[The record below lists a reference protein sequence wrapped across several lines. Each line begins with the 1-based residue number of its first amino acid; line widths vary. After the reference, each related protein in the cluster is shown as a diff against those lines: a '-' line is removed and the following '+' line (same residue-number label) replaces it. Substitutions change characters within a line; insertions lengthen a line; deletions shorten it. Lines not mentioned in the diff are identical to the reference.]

1 MVAPSEISRNAE
13 GGAKRRPRWWMMAQ
27 YNAANNTNIIKAGAR
42 RAPALSNNLRPR
54 WWHLHKLSGWGVW
67 ARHQFVEQPHQPSAQ
82 LSGLFVGHVPGRAR
96 HHPFFRRFGWQP
108 ACGLPYGR
116 ELFSEL
122 FGEIVFAK
130 TTERADVGVMQPHLH
145 RSLPRRD
152 FVECHGELLAH
163 VSV

>member
-1 MVAPSEISRNAE
+1 MRAACSLSSTSCCFVLRYRNSL
-13 GGAKRRPRWWMMAQ
+13 
-27 YNAANNTNIIKAGAR
+27 
-42 RAPALSNNLRPR
+42 LSLLSCPCVVSMWITILSLRCI
-54 WWHLHKLSGWGVW
+54 W

-108 ACGLPYGR
+108 ACGLPDGR

-145 RSLPRRD
+145 WSLPRRD